1 MKRSRRR
8 RAESFGSGSGGE
20 DEDVGVH
27 ARELDRRSMRPKA
40 PAAPVAIRG
49 VSAPGSRGVR
59 TYALVAIVIALAY
72 VATNGFVVLSHLQDS
87 RRSVPVLRGIIR
99 ARVKGVDTRLED
111 VVEELESVKKR
122 LVESTLEHE
131 RRLVA
136 LEVSSH
142 LLVEQV
148 KVLKSKR
155 TVQAVLIQQLV
166 TRELAKK
173 AKEAK
178 TSKQTSAKIK
188 RAARARTSAAAGAP
202 AAAVVG
208 QSTAAGPAAA
218 AAAAA
223 AAAFAVQPLPAAAG
237 PAAAA
242 FAVQPP
248 PAAAAASQQGAAA
261 ATPLAAAFAVPPTAL
276 NPGATPAF

>member
-8 RAESFGSGSGGE
+8 RAESLGSGSEGE
-20 DEDVGVH
+20 DENGGALGGV
-27 ARELDRRSMRPKA
+27 RVRDRDRRSARPNA

-49 VSAPGSRGVR
+49 VRAPGSGGVR
-59 TYALVAIVIALAY
+59 KYALVAIVVALVY
-72 VATNGFVVLSHLQDS
+72 VATNGYVVLSHLQDS
-87 RRSVPVLRGIIR
+87 QRSVPVLRGIIR

-111 VVEELESVKKR
+111 VVEELESVKKQ
-122 LVESTLEHE
+122 LVASTLEHE

-155 TVQAVLIQQLV
+155 TVQAVLMQQLI
-166 TRELAKK
+166 TNELEKK

-188 RAARARTSAAAGAP
+188 RATRARTSAAAGRR
-202 AAAVVG
+202 AAVG
-208 QSTAAGPAAA
+208 GRGRA
-218 AAAAA
+218 
-223 AAAFAVQPLPAAAG
+223 
-237 PAAAA
+237 
-242 FAVQPP
+242 
-248 PAAAAASQQGAAA
+248 
-261 ATPLAAAFAVPPTAL
+261 
-276 NPGATPAF
+276 